1 MLDLNQKR
9 MNSDFL
15 HSSSLKTSSIEQ
27 VNDALIVLRHFIEL
41 NEKLLPILLTLSEK
55 KAKTD
60 KDFAD
65 IRKIREVYESY
76 HFDIKSS
83 QILMNSSILSYIQ
96 GAYQAIIDNSECL
109 HTQVKFMLFEKELI
123 KLKKNWTMVGQN

>member
-1 MLDLNQKR
+1 

-15 HSSSLKTSSIEQ
+15 HISSLKTSSIEQ

-65 IRKIREVYESY
+65 IRKIRKVYESY

-83 QILMNSSILSYIQ
+83 QILMNSFILSYIQ

-123 KLKKNWTMVGQN
+123 KLKKNWTFVGKN

>member
-1 MLDLNQKR
+1 

-15 HSSSLKTSSIEQ
+15 HTSSLKTSSIEQ

-41 NEKLLPILLTLSEK
+41 NEKLLPILLNLSEK
-55 KAKTD
+55 KVKSA

-65 IRKIREVYESY
+65 IQKIRNVYESY
-76 HFDIKSS
+76 HFDVKSS

-96 GAYQAIIDNSECL
+96 GAYQSIIENAESL
-109 HTQVKFMLFEKELI
+109 HAQVKLMLFEKELI
-123 KLKKNWTMVGQN
+123 KLKKNWNEVIRN

>member
-15 HSSSLKTSSIEQ
+15 HTSSLKTSSIEQ

-60 KDFAD
+60 KDFAE
-65 IRKIREVYESY
+65 IRKIRNVFESY
-76 HFDIKSS
+76 RFDIKSS
-83 QILMNSSILSYIQ
+83 QILMNSFILSYIQ

-123 KLKKNWTMVGQN
+123 KLKKNWTLVGKN

>member
-15 HSSSLKTSSIEQ
+15 HTSSLKTSSIEQ
-27 VNDALIVLRHFIEL
+27 VNDDLIVLRHFIEL

-65 IRKIREVYESY
+65 IQKIREVYESY

-109 HTQVKFMLFEKELI
+109 HTQVKFMLFEKELV
-123 KLKKNWTMVGQN
+123 KLKKNWTLVGQN

>member
-15 HSSSLKTSSIEQ
+15 HTSSLKTSSIEQ

-60 KDFAD
+60 KDFAE

>member
-1 MLDLNQKR
+1 MLDLNHKH

-15 HSSSLKTSSIEQ
+15 HTSSLKTSSIEQ

-41 NEKLLPILLTLSEK
+41 NEKLLPILLNLSEK
-55 KAKTD
+55 KVKSA

-65 IRKIREVYESY
+65 IQKIRNVYESY
-76 HFDIKSS
+76 HFDVKSS

-96 GAYQAIIDNSECL
+96 GAYQSIIENAESL
-109 HTQVKFMLFEKELI
+109 HAQVKLMLFEKELI
-123 KLKKNWTMVGQN
+123 KLKKNWNAVIRN

>member
-15 HSSSLKTSSIEQ
+15 HTSSLKTSSIEQ

-60 KDFAD
+60 KDFAE
-65 IRKIREVYESY
+65 IRKIRNVFESY
-76 HFDIKSS
+76 HFDTKSS
-83 QILMNSSILSYIQ
+83 QILMNSFILSYIQ

-123 KLKKNWTMVGQN
+123 KLKKNWTLVGKN

>member
-1 MLDLNQKR
+1 

-15 HSSSLKTSSIEQ
+15 HTSSLKTSSIEQ

-41 NEKLLPILLTLSEK
+41 NEKLLPILLNLSEK
-55 KAKTD
+55 KVKSA

-65 IRKIREVYESY
+65 IQKIRNVFESY
-76 HFDIKSS
+76 HFDVKSS

-96 GAYQAIIDNSECL
+96 GAYHSIIDNAESL
-109 HTQVKFMLFEKELI
+109 QAQVKLMLFEKELI
-123 KLKKNWTMVGQN
+123 KLKKNWTAVVRN

>member
-1 MLDLNQKR
+1 

-15 HSSSLKTSSIEQ
+15 HTSSLKSSSIEQ

-41 NEKLLPILLTLSEK
+41 NEKLLPILLTLKEK
-55 KAKTD
+55 KGKTD
-60 KDFAD
+60 KDFDD

-96 GAYQAIIDNSECL
+96 GAYQAINDNSECL

>member
-60 KDFAD
+60 KDFDD